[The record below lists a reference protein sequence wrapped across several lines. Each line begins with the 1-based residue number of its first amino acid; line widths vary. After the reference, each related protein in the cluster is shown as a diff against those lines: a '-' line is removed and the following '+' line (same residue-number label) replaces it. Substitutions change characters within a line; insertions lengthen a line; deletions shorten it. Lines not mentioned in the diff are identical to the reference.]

1 MGRWLS
7 NPLMM
12 LQQALIMLPAILFS
26 LSMHEFAHAL
36 AADKQGD
43 MTPRLQGRLTLNP
56 AAHIDWMGLVMLLFA
71 GFGWARPVR
80 VNPNNYRNRKY
91 GDLIVSLAGPMMN
104 LLLAF
109 IFSAVYSAIAVFMPW
124 VSPYVMMI
132 FGSFVTINCVLF
144 AFNLIPLPP
153 LDGFSILRPLLRR
166 INWNLPSTLERYG
179 SILLIVLLISGVTS
193 GLISLV
199 NQLVGDN
206 FVAIFYRL
214 FSAMR

>member
-36 AADKQGD
+36 AADRQGD

-124 VSPYVMMI
+124 VSPYVMMV

>member
-80 VNPNNYRNRKY
+80 VNPNNYRNRRY